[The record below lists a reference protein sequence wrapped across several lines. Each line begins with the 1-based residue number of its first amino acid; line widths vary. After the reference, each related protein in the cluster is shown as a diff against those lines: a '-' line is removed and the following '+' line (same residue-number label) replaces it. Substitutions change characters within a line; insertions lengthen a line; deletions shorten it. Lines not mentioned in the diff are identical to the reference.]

1 MLVRFGGGGI
11 YWSGIEALRLWS
23 LPMNQ
28 LPDDRLADAIH
39 ALSQARTLVEVM
51 TIVRAAARD
60 LSGADGMTFVLREGD
75 RCHYA
80 EENAIGPLW
89 KGKRFP
95 LSACISGWVM
105 TNRQAV
111 VIPDIYSDRRIPH
124 AAYRSTFVR
133 SMAMVPVRD
142 VDPIAAIGAY
152 WATHHVATES
162 ELRVLQVLADTSA
175 LVLNRAV

>member
-1 MLVRFGGGGI
+1 
-11 YWSGIEALRLWS
+11 
-23 LPMNQ
+23 MNQ
-28 LPDDRLADAIH
+28 PPDDRLADAIQ
-39 ALSQARTLVEVM
+39 ALSQARTLLEVM

-133 SMAMVPVRD
+133 SMAMVPGSRK
-142 VDPIAAIGAY
+142 
-152 WATHHVATES
+152 
-162 ELRVLQVLADTSA
+162 RSA
-175 LVLNRAV
+175 GSRPSRRGSPRSASAPTRRCWN